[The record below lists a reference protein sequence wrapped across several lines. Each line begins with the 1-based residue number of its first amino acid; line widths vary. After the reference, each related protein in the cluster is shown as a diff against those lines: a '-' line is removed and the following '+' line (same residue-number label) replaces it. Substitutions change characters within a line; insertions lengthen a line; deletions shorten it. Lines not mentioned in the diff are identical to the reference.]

1 MMDITGKNPAPAS
14 FPESKLHVV
23 ELVVTL
29 GGTSRNRISDRGNAP
44 REGIRRSSQVC
55 GKAGRK
61 IVRTFWLGAGPRRLL
76 RRAVV
81 ARSRE
86 MSATR

>member
-1 MMDITGKNPAPAS
+1 MLDVTGKNPRVGVVAGV
-14 FPESKLHVV
+14 EVRVV

-29 GGTSRNRISDRGNAP
+29 GDTSRNRISDRGNEP
-44 REGIRRSSQVC
+44 REGIRCSSQVC

-61 IVRTFWLGAGPRRLL
+61 ILRIFWLGAGPRRLL

-86 MSATR
+86 MSSTR